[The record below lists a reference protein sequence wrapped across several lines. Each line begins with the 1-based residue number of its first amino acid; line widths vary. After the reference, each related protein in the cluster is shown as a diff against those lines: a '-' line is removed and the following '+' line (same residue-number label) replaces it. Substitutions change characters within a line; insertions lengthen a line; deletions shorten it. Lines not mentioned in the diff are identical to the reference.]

1 MLFELRQYRAQ
12 PGRRDD
18 LARVME
24 ETVIPFQTSKGMV
37 VVGSFVGEEE
47 PDLYVWVR
55 RFDSEEQRKE
65 LYKAVYESDTWKNE
79 IAPQIGS
86 YLDRERMVITRLN
99 PTPRSVIR

>member
-18 LARVME
+18 LARMME
-24 ETVIPFQTSKGMV
+24 ETVIPFQISKGMV
-37 VVGSFVGEEE
+37 VVGSFVGEED

-55 RFDSEEQRKE
+55 RFESEEQRQE
-65 LYKAVYESDTWKNE
+65 LYRAVYESDTWKNE
-79 IAPQIGS
+79 IAPQIGT
-86 YLDRERMVITRLN
+86 LNDREKIVVTRLT

>member
-24 ETVIPFQTSKGMV
+24 ETVIPFQVAKGMV

-47 PDLYVWVR
+47 SDLYVWVR
-55 RFDSEEQRKE
+55 RFDSEEERKE

-79 IAPQIGS
+79 IAPRIGE
-86 YLDRERMVITRLN
+86 YLDRERMVITRLT
-99 PTPRSVIR
+99 PTAKSVIQ